1 MRPKSPL
8 PPPARRA
15 ADDYA
20 RIARVIEFLRTRA
33 PAQPDL
39 ATIAGTAGL
48 SPFHLQRLFTRWAG
62 LSPKQFLQTLA
73 VGHAKTRLR
82 ASADVLSAA
91 WDAGLSGPGRLHD
104 LFVTLEAVTP
114 GEFKRQGAG
123 VRMGYGFHPTPFG
136 ECFVATTARGVC
148 GLEFVAGR
156 ARGEMLDRFRAQ
168 WPGAELA
175 ESAAATAGVVRR
187 IFGGWSA
194 TSPARPDRT
203 QRAGESRST
212 SSPMRLAEVQA
223 AADGTAEPL
232 RVLVRG
238 TNFQVQVWRALLRV
252 PPGAVTSYGAVAR
265 AVGRPR
271 AVRAVGTAVG
281 ANPVAFLIPC
291 HRVLRGDGA
300 LGGYRWG
307 DTRKAACLLWEEARG
322 DPMRS
327 SAGCP

>member
-8 PPPARRA
+8 PTPARRA

-20 RIARVIEFLRTRA
+20 RIARVIEFLRTGA

-39 ATIAGTAGL
+39 ATIAAAAGL

-82 ASADVLSAA
+82 ASADVLSAS

-136 ECFVATTARGVC
+136 ECFIATTVRGVC

-175 ESAAATAGVVRR
+175 ETAPATAGVVRR
-187 IFGGWSA
+187 IFGG
-194 TSPARPDRT
+194 
-203 QRAGESRST
+203 RAIRGE
-212 SSPMRLAEVQA
+212 L
-223 AADGTAEPL
+223 L

-265 AVGRPR
+265 AVGRPK

-307 DTRKAACLLWEEARG
+307 ETRKAACLLWEEPR
-322 DPMRS
+322 
-327 SAGCP
+327 

>member
-1 MRPKSPL
+1 MRPKSLL
-8 PPPARRA
+8 PSPARRTT
-15 ADDYA
+15 DDYA
-20 RIARVIEFLRTRA
+20 RIARVIEFLRTGA

-39 ATIAGTAGL
+39 ATIATAAGL
-48 SPFHLQRLFTRWAG
+48 SPFHLQRLFTRWTG

-73 VGHAKTRLR
+73 AGHAKTRLR
-82 ASADVLSAA
+82 ASADVLSAS

-136 ECFVATTARGVC
+136 ECFIATTVRGVC

-156 ARGEMLDRFRAQ
+156 ARGEILDRFRAQ

-187 IFGGWSA
+187 IFGG
-194 TSPARPDRT
+194 
-203 QRAGESRST
+203 RAGRGE
-212 SSPMRLAEVQA
+212 L
-223 AADGTAEPL
+223 L

-265 AVGRPR
+265 AVGRPK

-307 DTRKAACLLWEEARG
+307 ETRKAACLLWEEPR
-322 DPMRS
+322 
-327 SAGCP
+327 